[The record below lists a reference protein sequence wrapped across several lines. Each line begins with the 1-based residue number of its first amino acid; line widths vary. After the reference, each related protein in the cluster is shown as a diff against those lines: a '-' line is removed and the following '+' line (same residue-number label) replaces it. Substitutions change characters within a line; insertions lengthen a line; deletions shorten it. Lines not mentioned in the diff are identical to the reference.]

1 VDRFVVGSA
10 WGAVYDVD
18 RTDDTA
24 AATAC
29 TAAANDCSLRG
40 AIIAA
45 NANPG
50 ADTINLPAGTYAL
63 SILGAG
69 EDNAA
74 TGDLDIRDDLTILGA
89 GAATTTVDGSGID
102 RVFHSD
108 PAGTGTI
115 TVSIQG
121 VTITNGATVVISFV
135 LANGGAIRNGSSN
148 TATANLGGTLTLTNC
163 VVQGSSTPRDGGGIA
178 NTGTLDLVHTT
189 VTGNTASQNGGGLA
203 QEDVGTR
210 YSRHSAETTRS
221 AANLAN
227 RRDPNARLALAWA

>member
-1 VDRFVVGSA
+1 MRGRLGLLVSCFVVGSA

-115 TVSIQG
+115 TVSIQLAG
-121 VTITNGATVVISFV
+121 PRRSRSRWRVRGQDAVIEKRVDARARHQRHEPLDQLQRRETRDVSC
-135 LANGGAIRNGSSN
+135 IRPR
-148 TATANLGGTLTLTNC
+148 AL
-163 VVQGSSTPRDGGGIA
+163 QRDGHPS
-178 NTGTLDLVHTT
+178 V
-189 VTGNTASQNGGGLA
+189 V
-203 QEDVGTR
+203 
-210 YSRHSAETTRS
+210 AERG
-221 AANLAN
+221 
-227 RRDPNARLALAWA
+227 PALAS